1 MEAFLLGIEE
11 LAPVRA
17 LKSSFYAY
25 PVVNALHILSVG
37 ALVTSVVLLDLRML
51 GRLAAMP
58 AAPLVA
64 LMRRVALAAFA
75 GAALSGLALFAVRA
89 RDYASTPLFV
99 VKMGLILLAAV
110 NFVVFVRLARGAMP
124 VSGLAQA
131 LAATSIAFWLAVVLT
146 GRFLGFV

>member
-37 ALVTSVVLLDLRML
+37 ALFTSVVLLDLRTL
-51 GRLAAMP
+51 GRLTAMP
-58 AAPLVA
+58 AGPFVA
-64 LMRRVALAAFA
+64 LMRRVALTAFA
-75 GAALSGLALFAVRA
+75 GAALSGLTLFAVRA

-110 NFVVFVRLARGAMP
+110 NFLVFARLARARIP
-124 VSGLAQA
+124 VSGLARA
-131 LAATSIAFWLAVVLT
+131 LAVASIAFWLAVVLA